1 MAVIDSG
8 SDASGKAN
16 VTPKFSLS
24 VAGETD
30 AISNA
35 DNIGGFRNFSE
46 NDQGYVTGVTRI
58 KSPEVDVDFRQRMSQ
73 DVILDEEN
81 FNYTAQNTGKH
92 SYLTTT
98 LTNTWTAGQLTTNG
112 SSITTINTGT
122 VFSTYAAFP
131 NTGTTTLSADV
142 ECGFSA
148 QPTSNT
154 FIEFGLGIPSTALVA
169 PTDGVFLRL
178 NSAGLQGIAS
188 FNGAETSTGVFPL
201 TGGTGTW
208 VYTNNK
214 RYQFIIYMGGVEAQ
228 FWVNDGTGPVMLG
241 EIPLPNGQGRMT
253 MAAGMRFFIKH
264 RIVGGAAGGVIQ
276 GLFGAYNV
284 RQGGVQ
290 YAIIPG
296 TAGNRIYGSYQGLS
310 GGTMGSTA
318 TYPNST
324 NPTAAAPSNTALT
337 ANLPG
342 GIGGQGS
349 VIAAVA
355 AATDGIWGSFQVPA
369 GTANVQGRRLA
380 VRGVLVDL
388 INIGAAVATTATTIQ
403 FSFAFGHTAVSLAT
417 AEGVAS
423 KAPRRVP
430 VGFATWAVGAAIGS
444 QPQSGRIF
452 LDLGDA
458 PIFINPGEFGAL
470 VGKFIAGTATASQVI
485 SFVWLPVHGWE

>member
-1 MAVIDSG
+1 MSELG
-8 SDASGKAN
+8 SLLK
-16 VTPKFSLS
+16 
-24 VAGETD
+24 
-30 AISNA
+30 
-35 DNIGGFRNFSE
+35 
-46 NDQGYVTGVTRI
+46 
-58 KSPEVDVDFRQRMSQ
+58 KST
-73 DVILDEEN
+73 VILQDE
-81 FNYTAQNTGKH
+81 G
-92 SYLTTT
+92 TT
-98 LTNTWTAGQLTTNG
+98 LGAVPIVNITGAGATA
-112 SSITTINTGT
+112 SIT
-122 VFSTYAAFP
+122 
-131 NTGTTTLSADV
+131 
-142 ECGFSA
+142 
-148 QPTSNT
+148 
-154 FIEFGLGIPSTALVA
+154 
-169 PTDGVFLRL
+169 
-178 NSAGLQGIAS
+178 
-188 FNGAETSTGVFPL
+188 GAV
-201 TGGTGTW
+201 
-208 VYTNNK
+208 
-214 RYQFIIYMGGVEAQ
+214 
-228 FWVNDGTGPVMLG
+228 
-241 EIPLPNGQGRMT
+241 
-253 MAAGMRFFIKH
+253 
-264 RIVGGAAGGVIQ
+264 
-276 GLFGAYNV
+276 
-284 RQGGVQ
+284 
-290 YAIIPG
+290 
-296 TAGNRIYGSYQGLS
+296 GNRIYGSYQGLS